1 MKRSLM
7 IGAVLC
13 LAIAWLF
20 PARSFGQQKP
30 APYPV
35 GVALELTGIISNI
48 GQAEKKGLD
57 IAIDAINAAGGVNG
71 RQLKLF
77 LYDTETNPAKGVTI
91 SKRLIDVDKV
101 VASIGYGSSGVTMA
115 CIQTYEDAKVPMI
128 SGGAS
133 EKIFIPTKKWIFAVV
148 PRQKEASIPILIE
161 NLIHRGAKKIG
172 YIHIDNVYG
181 QTGRE
186 VFDSTVKEMNIK
198 PAAIE
203 KYAPGSTD
211 VGPQIVHI
219 KASGVDGLLVT
230 GQMADTVMVIKNAR
244 DQGFTGPIVSD
255 YAIVGPE
262 FIELAGKNAEGIVTT
277 SLKALVAPDLP
288 ASDPQKRVA
297 MELYDRYTKMYGPF
311 SLYAG
316 HTWDQAHLLA
326 AALKHV
332 DPKLDPAKPADL
344 TKIREQIRESLEKH
358 IKGFVGQNG
367 VFNITADNH
376 NGLGPK
382 CYVPVVV
389 DKGKWRLYRAK

>member
-1 MKRSLM
+1 MKKLL
-7 IGAVLC
+7 IGAIFCLC
-13 LAIAWLF
+13 IMSSF
-20 PARSFGQQKP
+20 PDQGFGQQKP

-48 GQAEKKGLD
+48 GQGEKKGLD
-57 IAIDAINAAGGVNG
+57 IAIDAINTAGGVNG

-77 LYDTETNPAKGVTI
+77 LYDTETNPAKGVTV

-101 VASIGYGSSGVTMA
+101 VASIGYGSSGVAMA
-115 CIQTYEDAKVPMI
+115 CIQTYEDAKVVMI
-128 SGGAS
+128 NAGAS
-133 EKIFIPTKKWIFAVV
+133 EKIWIPTRKWVFNVV
-148 PRQKEASIPILIE
+148 PRQKEASIPILLE
-161 NLIHRGAKKIG
+161 NLVVRGAKKIG

-186 VFDSTVKEMNIK
+186 VFDATAKAMNIK

-203 KYAPGSTD
+203 KYAPGSAD

-219 KASGVDGLLVT
+219 KAAGVDGLLIT

-244 DQGFTGPIVSD
+244 DQGFTAPIVSD

-262 FIELAGKNAEGIVTT
+262 FIELAGKNGEGIVTT

-288 ASDPQKRVA
+288 ANDPQKKVA
-297 MELYDRYTKMYGPF
+297 TELYTKYTKLYGPF

-316 HTWDQAHLLA
+316 HAWDEAYLLVT
-326 AALKHV
+326 ALKNV

-344 TKIREQIRESLEKH
+344 VRIREQIRDNLEKH
-358 IKGFVGQNG
+358 TKGFVGQNG
-367 VFNITADNH
+367 IFNFTADNH

-389 DKGKWRLYRAK
+389 DKGKWRLYKGK